1 MILRTQR
8 FLLVGVALVAACVA
22 CSRAAAQLDEK
33 SGAAKRQLSLE
44 AKESP
49 TRRRSTSR
57 QTATIHWRGVP
68 LREAIGRLKSLFDE
82 AVFVDRRVDPSAHVS
97 LDIDATSA
105 EQVLTSVAS
114 SHELG
119 VARMGRLLYLGPAAS
134 AEQLRSLAALRAKD
148 VVHLPAE
155 LRTPLMRK
163 QRLEWPRLSEP
174 REFVALAIQQ
184 TGWQIARADRVPFD
198 LWAAGELPELSLSE
212 QLTVLLIGFDLTFSL
227 RPGDRTV
234 EIVPLTSSS
243 EPPSGSGVR
252 KRAPAKTQST
262 RTTPG
267 AKQAYTL
274 RVQEKP
280 VGAVLKELSTRLR
293 WAIQID
299 KEAIR
304 AAGLSLDKRV
314 SFSVEQADQEELLD
328 ALLTPAG
335 LEYRVD
341 GDQVYVVPKRYGE
354 TK

>member
-8 FLLVGVALVAACVA
+8 FLLVGVALVGACVA
-22 CSRAAAQLDEK
+22 CSRAAAQRDEK
-33 SGAAKRQLSLE
+33 SGTAKRQLSLE
-44 AKESP
+44 ANEAP
-49 TRRRSTSR
+49 TRQRKSR

-68 LREAIGRLKSLFDE
+68 LCEAIDRLKPLFDV
-82 AVFVDRRVDPSAHVS
+82 AVFVDRRVDPSEHVS

-114 SHELG
+114 SHDLG
-119 VARMGRLLYLGPAAS
+119 VARLGKLLYLGPAAS
-134 AEQLRSLAALRAKD
+134 AEQLRSLATLRAKD

-174 REFVALAIQQ
+174 RELVTSAIQQ
-184 TGWQIARADRVPFD
+184 TRWQVDGAERIPHD
-198 LWAAGELPELSLSE
+198 LWAAGELPDLSLAE

-227 RPGDRTV
+227 RPGDRTI
-234 EIVPLTSSS
+234 EIASLTSSIES
-243 EPPSGSGVR
+243 PGGSSVR
-252 KRAPAKTQST
+252 KRAPAKTEPAHTT
-262 RTTPG
+262 RG

-274 RVQEKP
+274 RVEEKP
-280 VGAVLKELSTRLR
+280 VGAVLKELGTRLH

-299 KEAIR
+299 EKAIR

-314 SFSVEQADQEELLD
+314 SFSVEQADQEKLLD

-335 LEYRVD
+335 LEYRID

-354 TK
+354 KK